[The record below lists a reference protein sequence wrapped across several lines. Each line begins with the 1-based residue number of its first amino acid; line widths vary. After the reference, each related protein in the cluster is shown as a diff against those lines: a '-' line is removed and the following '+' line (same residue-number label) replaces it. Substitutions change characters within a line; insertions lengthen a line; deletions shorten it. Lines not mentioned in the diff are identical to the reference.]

1 MWVGWL
7 VCVCVCV
14 FVCVFWSVCGCVC
27 VGIYFFRFVVAKCDE
42 ICSVLQNLIINIT
55 KKWRYLRMG
64 SYALTQSFANNCY
77 NQSKLLKV

>member
-1 MWVGWL
+1 MC

-14 FVCVFWSVCGCVC
+14 CVCFGLCVVVCVLES
-27 VGIYFFRFVVAKCDE
+27 IFFRFVVAKCDE